1 MSSNLS
7 LPNLLQADQ
16 PILMGI
22 VNLTPDSFYDG
33 GYSLSELKE
42 QIADFESASVD
53 IIDLGAE
60 SSRPGATPIT
70 FDEEIERLS
79 PALDYIKAHSNAFI
93 SIDTYKPETASFAL
107 ENGADLINDITGGE
121 SSALLQVVADH
132 NAGIVLMHKQGTP
145 ESMQKKPT
153 YSNVVSEI
161 KHYLSQQI
169 EMAQSYGIST
179 IAIDPGIGF
188 GKTLDHNLAIL
199 KDLNSFKSLGCPI
212 LIGTSNKSFIGE
224 LTNARVNERVPG
236 SIASALSAYE
246 KGARIFRV
254 HNVKETQQAFQIHRA
269 INE

>member
-93 SIDTYKPETASFAL
+93 SDTTL
-107 ENGADLINDITGGE
+107 E
-121 SSALLQVVADH
+121 
-132 NAGIVLMHKQGTP
+132 
-145 ESMQKKPT
+145 
-153 YSNVVSEI
+153 
-161 KHYLSQQI
+161 
-169 EMAQSYGIST
+169 
-179 IAIDPGIGF
+179 
-188 GKTLDHNLAIL
+188 
-199 KDLNSFKSLGCPI
+199 
-212 LIGTSNKSFIGE
+212 
-224 LTNARVNERVPG
+224 
-236 SIASALSAYE
+236 
-246 KGARIFRV
+246 
-254 HNVKETQQAFQIHRA
+254 
-269 INE
+269 